1 MGQGPADDLIDKA
14 TLGPLR
20 RKLTEYSDKA
30 DNAVSAVKDAWET
43 SPLKQAYRKY
53 VGGGIP
59 TKITY
64 PSKSETEAKKAA
76 PRKRVATKK

>member
-1 MGQGPADDLIDKA
+1 MEGDATDDLIDKA

-20 RKLTEYSDKA
+20 RKLTEYNDKA
-30 DNAVSAVKDAWET
+30 DNAVSAVKSAWEN
-43 SPLKQAYRKY
+43 SPAKQAYRKY

-64 PSKSETEAKKAA
+64 PSKSETEAKKSA

>member
-1 MGQGPADDLIDKA
+1 MAGDAADDLVDAVK
-14 TLGPLR
+14 LGPLR
-20 RKLTEYSDKA
+20 RKITEYSDKA
-30 DNAVSAVKDAWET
+30 DNAVSAVKNAWEN
-43 SPLKQAYRKY
+43 SPAKQAYRKY